1 MIPNNILILRKIIK
15 NSGLQQKQIAKI
27 IEINVIHL
35 NKVLNGKVDLTKKL
49 AHKLAEINLLHTN
62 EHDLLYPGCKNKEKI
77 IKKQHLYKIFK
88 YINYSAIKKNN

>member
-35 NKVLNGKVDLTKKL
+35 NKVLNGKVDFTKKL
-49 AHKLAEINLLHTN
+49 ANKLSKIYILHTN
-62 EHDLLYPGCKNKEKI
+62 EHELLYPECKI
-77 IKKQHLYKIFK
+77 IEKTTFEQNFLDILRK
-88 YINYSAIKKNN
+88 